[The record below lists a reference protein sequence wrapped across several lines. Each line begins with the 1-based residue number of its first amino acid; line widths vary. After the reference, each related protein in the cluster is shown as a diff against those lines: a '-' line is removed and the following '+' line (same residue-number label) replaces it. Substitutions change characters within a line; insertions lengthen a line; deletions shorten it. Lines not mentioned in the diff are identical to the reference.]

1 MRAKL
6 TEVYKVQ
13 KENMINRLKKIQED
27 LDKALKWMGL
37 PSRTKTDIP
46 PLDSAR
52 QGLTQLIKDLEKKKI

>member
-1 MRAKL
+1 MQA
-6 TEVYKVQ
+6 
-13 KENMINRLKKIQED
+13 ENMINRLKKIQED

-52 QGLTQLIKDLEKKKI
+52 QGLAQLIKDLEKKL